1 MADEKKG
8 ITVKIDA
15 DLHAEVKA
23 YVESQGLT
31 MAEFV
36 SKALDD
42 ELHPKMNMNGGTTM
56 EKMRTMAFQV
66 PEDLFQKIKDY
77 LNRNHMTQKDFVL
90 GLITKEIDRDLAARQ
105 EAAECAVI
113 AEEQDTEE
121 VSISNLGNYDAFVR
135 LYLQSIFD
143 VTYPDS
149 VRNIALTQAV
159 ETTPTGT
166 ISHEFVKRN
175 DADTDWDSAPIEI
188 GGATHLRV
196 TCDPDFTAET
206 GYSDQNT
213 RNNIILYRLPSYAGR

>member
-1 MADEKKG
+1 MAEEKKG

-42 ELHPKMNMNGGTTM
+42 ELHPKMVMNGGTTM

-66 PEDLFQKIKDY
+66 PEDLFMKIKDY

-90 GLITKEIDRDLAARQ
+90 GLITKEIDRDLSARQ
-105 EAAECAVI
+105 EAADRAVT

-121 VSISNLGNYDAFVR
+121 YGEQDDDELSEDSDEDLEDEEDDEYDEDEDEDSEYDDDEDEDYDDEEDEDAE
-135 LYLQSIFD
+135 FD
-143 VTYPDS
+143 EDDEESEYDEGEDEDTESEEDDE
-149 VRNIALTQAV
+149 V
-159 ETTPTGT
+159 E
-166 ISHEFVKRN
+166 
-175 DADTDWDSAPIEI
+175 D
-188 GGATHLRV
+188 
-196 TCDPDFTAET
+196 TAEAEE
-206 GYSDQNT
+206 
-213 RNNIILYRLPSYAGR
+213 PVM

>member
-1 MADEKKG
+1 MKMAEEKKG

-42 ELHPKMNMNGGTTM
+42 ELHPKMTITGGNTM

-90 GLITKEIDRDLAARQ
+90 GLITKEIDRDLSARQ
-105 EAAECAVI
+105 EAAEAAVTADEQDSEEYGEPEDNELSEEPDEEFEDDEDDEYDEDEDEDSEYDDDDEDEDYDDEEDEDAEFDEDDEGSEYDEGEDENSDEEADENEDTAE
-113 AEEQDTEE
+113 AEEPVME
-121 VSISNLGNYDAFVR
+121 
-135 LYLQSIFD
+135 
-143 VTYPDS
+143 
-149 VRNIALTQAV
+149 
-159 ETTPTGT
+159 
-166 ISHEFVKRN
+166 
-175 DADTDWDSAPIEI
+175 
-188 GGATHLRV
+188 
-196 TCDPDFTAET
+196 
-206 GYSDQNT
+206 
-213 RNNIILYRLPSYAGR
+213 

>member
-1 MADEKKG
+1 MAEEKKG

-42 ELHPKMNMNGGTTM
+42 ELHPKMIMNGGTTM

-77 LNRNHMTQKDFVL
+77 LNRNHMTQKEFVL
-90 GLITKEIDRDLAARQ
+90 GLITKEIDRDLSTRQ
-105 EAAECAVI
+105 EAAECAVT

-121 VSISNLGNYDAFVR
+121 YGEQDDDELSEDSDEEFEDEEDDEYDEDEDEDSEYDDDEDEDYDDEEDEDAEFDEDDEESEYDEGEDEDTESEEDDEAENY
-135 LYLQSIFD
+135 
-143 VTYPDS
+143 
-149 VRNIALTQAV
+149 
-159 ETTPTGT
+159 
-166 ISHEFVKRN
+166 
-175 DADTDWDSAPIEI
+175 
-188 GGATHLRV
+188 
-196 TCDPDFTAET
+196 AET
-206 GYSDQNT
+206 EE
-213 RNNIILYRLPSYAGR
+213 PVM

>member
-1 MADEKKG
+1 MKMADEKKG

-90 GLITKEIDRDLAARQ
+90 GLITKEIDRDLSARQ
-105 EAAECAVI
+105 EAAEAAVTADEQDSEEYGEQDDGEQSDDSDEEYEDNEDDEYDEDEDEDSEYDDDDEDEDYDDEEDEDAEFDEDEEYDEAEDEAADEEADEDEDTAE
-113 AEEQDTEE
+113 AEEPVME
-121 VSISNLGNYDAFVR
+121 
-135 LYLQSIFD
+135 
-143 VTYPDS
+143 
-149 VRNIALTQAV
+149 
-159 ETTPTGT
+159 
-166 ISHEFVKRN
+166 
-175 DADTDWDSAPIEI
+175 
-188 GGATHLRV
+188 
-196 TCDPDFTAET
+196 
-206 GYSDQNT
+206 
-213 RNNIILYRLPSYAGR
+213 